1 MTARSRVCRRRLLQ
15 QAMQAYCT
23 FGVDVPP
30 DATYG
35 SLKQANSAYR
45 LAHDALL
52 GLVGPFAAWIS
63 SAELHLDAFRVD
75 ANSATP
81 CTLIV

>member
-1 MTARSRVCRRRLLQ
+1 VTSRSRVCRRRLLR
-15 QAMQAYCT
+15 QAIQAYGA
-23 FGVDVPP
+23 FGVGVPP

-35 SLKQANSAYR
+35 SLKRASSGYR

-52 GLVGPFAAWIS
+52 GREGPFAAWLS

-75 ANSATP
+75 ADSAAP
-81 CTLIV
+81 RA